1 MNLTALHRYAMVHE
15 ELESTKDQL
24 ERGFVAGW
32 ERSAATNTDHLAKI
46 YRKLHTLN
54 EGLAAV
60 FEEVDVLITPALPT
74 VAFDA
79 AGPMPRGAGGK
90 TFSSPMHAVGAM
102 YPFNFSGH
110 PAAVLR
116 CPGDLTADEGL
127 PPGSIQL
134 VAERHRDDL
143 ILQVAAIFEASC
155 PPLIWPEVVQV
166 PVVPHADEGS
176 ARL

>member
-1 MNLTALHRYAMVHE
+1 MGAQEYAMVNI
-15 ELESTKDQL
+15 ELEETKDQL
-24 ERGFVAGW
+24 ERGFVASW
-32 ERSAATNTDHLAKI
+32 ERSQATNTDQWAKT

-60 FEEVDVLITPALPT
+60 FAEVDILATPALPT

-79 AGPMPRGAGGK
+79 EGPMPRGAGGESF
-90 TFSSPMHAVGAM
+90 TNPMHAVGAM

-116 CPGDLTADEGL
+116 CPGALTADEGL
-127 PPGSIQL
+127 PPGSLQM

-143 ILQVAAIFEASC
+143 LLQVAAVFEKST
-155 PPLIWPEVVQV
+155 PELSWPETAESV
-166 PVVPHADEGS
+166 PPEV